1 MARPKNPVR
10 PPSETMIRVRGTTK
24 HLLRS
29 LKRGNEP
36 DDDIINRIARFYL
49 MQKNDIAP
57 QGIIEELQD
66 EIARKDLAYARLL
79 KLRDEQRTIIQRST
93 SLEQWR

>member
-1 MARPKNPVR
+1 
-10 PPSETMIRVRGTTK
+10 
-24 HLLRS
+24 
-29 LKRGNEP
+29 
-36 DDDIINRIARFYL
+36 

-66 EIARKDLAYARLL
+66 EIAKKDLAYARLL
-79 KLRDEQRTIIQRST
+79 KLRDEQRAIIQQTT